1 MNPVPIETQTIDLD
15 VLQPGVCLI
24 DRHQKNEK
32 VIRRVERHDSFVRL
46 YFQSEDEPFTYSIS
60 ELQSRF
66 EVESGAFRADPH
78 LVRLV
83 AEAHRLRH
91 AYLFNPIFSTETSLI
106 DPLPHQFIAVYDHL
120 LKHFPLRFLLADD
133 AGAGKTIMTGLYIQ
147 EVLLRRQVER
157 VLIVPPAG
165 LIGNWERE
173 LRLLF
178 RLRFRILSSADATVN
193 NPFLDPQNH
202 LAIVSLD
209 TLRQERMQD
218 YLFEAPPYDLI
229 VFDEAHKLSARFE
242 SDGTVTKSKR
252 YQLAEQIAAGGRSLL
267 LLTATPHMGKNDAY
281 YFLWRLLMPDLLAA
295 QEAFNRLPESE
306 KSKHILRRMK
316 EEMITFEAKPIYPPR
331 MSRTIAYPL
340 KSGEISEQSLYD
352 EVTDYCETYFD
363 LAGQYNRAAAK
374 MAMMVLQRRLAS
386 STYALLHSL
395 IRREEKLQTTLRDLA
410 EGRLT
415 VATLEQRQGE
425 LREIDIRE
433 EKTGDEEEIIDGRE
447 EAEQIDDDLAQATTA
462 RSIEDLEAEIQ
473 QVQSHTKLAR
483 AVYNLKAESKFER
496 LWEALNAYPDEKV
509 LIFTEH
515 RDTMDFVIGRLEA
528 LGFTG
533 NIAQIH
539 GGMKY
544 DAREKQVEFFRDL
557 NGAKYLVATDAA
569 GEGINLQF
577 CRLMVNYDIPWNPAR
592 LEQRMG
598 RIHRY
603 KQTRTVVLLNLVAQ
617 DTREGRVLKVLLE
630 KLEQMRQEL
639 NDDKVFDV
647 VGQQFSG
654 IALTKLIEQAITGN
668 QTDASIQ
675 TINNQFTAES
685 IKKQF
690 ETQQKLVACSEV
702 RRLLD
707 GVEKRR
713 KAAETL
719 RMMPAYVR
727 SFFQDTAPFVGYE
740 IDGDVKGLFKLLSCP
755 PSVQIAIEKY
765 PSHLREQLTFSKE
778 LALPAGSDKP
788 QAIYLHPGEPI
799 FESVLSLFLGE
810 FDDEGYRGAVYTDS
824 QTDEAYLFYLAGAP
838 VLRQGDTEPRVLDE
852 VLAGIKQY
860 SDGRFEVTPAHLLL
874 TLTINRVNN
883 EGSTERI
890 AMAISLTDT
899 KTIAFPIRSLDH
911 SPISREWIDLADDV
925 EPVEGFVTEKLG
937 NPKVSGIRD
946 ELQSQLENKKRQ
958 IQISINLRKGELLEQ
973 RRKLKDAVA
982 RAVPAAQTK
991 LNDCERELG
1000 DLHTRR
1006 AALEASLIEEIQNT
1020 QLGPVTI
1027 YLRALVIPALHDE
1040 TITQSTHDAET
1051 IALKTVIEY
1060 ELEHGAEMKDVSN
1073 PSLKKG
1079 FDLESKR
1086 PSGEIRYIE
1095 VKGRTGVT
1103 NIELT
1108 ANEWRQAENHQ
1119 NRYWLYTVYHCES
1132 GSPKLYR
1139 CQNPHAKEIGKP
1151 EGGVIVNANDII
1163 SNCEE

>member
-1 MNPVPIETQTIDLD
+1 MNLEPIETQTFDLD
-15 VLQPGVCLI
+15 LLQPGARLI
-24 DRHQKNEK
+24 DSYQGNEK

-60 ELQSRF
+60 ELESRF
-66 EVESGAFRADPH
+66 EVVSGAFRADPNT
-78 LVRLV
+78 VRLV

-120 LKHFPLRFLLADD
+120 LKHIPLRFLLADD

-173 LRLLF
+173 LRLFF
-178 RLRFRILSSADATVN
+178 RLSFRILSSADAADA
-193 NPFLDPQNH
+193 NPFLNPQNH

-209 TLRQERMQD
+209 TLRQERMQEC
-218 YLFEAPPYDLI
+218 LFEAPPYDLI

-252 YQLAEQIAAGGRSLL
+252 YQLAERIAAVGRSLL

-295 QEAFNRLPESE
+295 QEAFNRLPEPE
-306 KSKHILRRMK
+306 KSKHLLRRMK
-316 EEMITFEAKPIYPPR
+316 EEMITFDEKPIYPPR

-340 KSGEISEQSLYD
+340 KHGETSEQSLYD
-352 EVTDYCETYFD
+352 KVTDYCETYFD

-386 STYALLHSL
+386 STYALLQSL
-395 IRREEKLQTTLRDLA
+395 IRRGEKLRATLRDLRD
-410 EGRLT
+410 GQL
-415 VATLEQRQGE
+415 TLETLKKQQDI
-425 LREIDIRE
+425 LPDFDIRE
-433 EKTGDEEEIIDGRE
+433 DKTGDEEESIDGHE
-447 EAEQIDDDLAQATTA
+447 EAEHLDDELAEATSA

-473 QVQSHTKLAR
+473 HVQILTNLAR
-483 AVYNLKAESKFER
+483 AVYNLKTESKFQKLR
-496 LWEALNAYPDEKV
+496 EALKAYPDEKV

-533 NIAQIH
+533 KVAQIH

-544 DAREKQVEFFRDL
+544 DAREKQVECFRDPD
-557 NGAKYLVATDAA
+557 GARYLVATDAA

-630 KLEQMRQEL
+630 KLEQMRNEL
-639 NDDKVFDV
+639 SNDKVFDV

-654 IALTKLIEQAITGN
+654 TSLSKLIEQAITGN
-668 QTDASIQ
+668 KVDASIQ
-675 TINNQFTAES
+675 TINNQFTAGNV
-685 IKKQF
+685 KKQL
-690 ETQQKLVACSEV
+690 EAQQKLVACSEV
-702 RRLLD
+702 RRLLS
-707 GVEKRR
+707 GIEKRR
-713 KAAETL
+713 EAAETL

-727 SFFQDTAPFVGYE
+727 AFFQDATPLVGYE
-740 IDGDVKGLFKLLSCP
+740 IEGDVEDVFKLSSCP
-755 PSVQIAIEKY
+755 PSVENAIKKY
-765 PSHLREQLTFSKE
+765 PPHLRDRLTFSKE
-778 LALPAGSDKP
+778 IALPDGFNQP

-810 FDDEGYRGAVYTDS
+810 FDDEGNRGAVYSDS
-824 QTDEAYLFYLAGAP
+824 QADEPYLFYLVGVP
-838 VLRQGDTEPRVLDE
+838 VLRQDDTEPHVLDE
-852 VLAGIKQY
+852 VLDGVKQF
-860 SDGRFEVTPAHLLL
+860 SDGRCEVTPAHLLL
-874 TLTINRVNN
+874 TLTPQ
-883 EGSTERI
+883 EKDSSRI
-890 AMAISLTDT
+890 
-899 KTIAFPIRSLDH
+899 PH
-911 SPISREWIDLADDV
+911 EWTNLAENV
-925 EPVEGFVTEKLG
+925 EPVKTFVAEKLG
-937 NPKVSGIRD
+937 NPKVSGIRN
-946 ELQSQLENKKRQ
+946 ELQSQLEHKKRQ
-958 IQISINLRKGELLEQ
+958 IQISFNLRKGELLEQ
-973 RRKLKDAVA
+973 RVKLKDAVA

-991 LNDCERELG
+991 LNDCERELAH
-1000 DLHTRR
+1000 LPTKRN
-1006 AALEASLIEEIQNT
+1006 ALEASLIEDIENT
-1020 QLGPVTI
+1020 ALGPVTI
-1027 YLRALVIPALHDE
+1027 YLRALVVPPPLDDE
-1040 TITQSTHDAET
+1040 PTQSTRDTEMVALRT
-1051 IALKTVIEY
+1051 AIAY
-1060 ELEHGAEMKDVSN
+1060 EREHGARIQDVSD

-1086 PSGEIRYIE
+1086 PNGEVRYIE

-1108 ANEWRQAENHQ
+1108 ANEWRQAANHQ
-1119 NRYWLYTVYHCES
+1119 DRYWLYIVYYCDSNPQLHRCRNPFGKLIAKPA
-1132 GSPKLYR
+1132 GS
-1139 CQNPHAKEIGKP
+1139 
-1151 EGGVIVNANDII
+1151 VIVNARDII
-1163 SNCEE
+1163 SNQEL